1 MGRWC
6 SGEIGQIK
14 VDVLFAIGAA
24 PPDYET
30 CEELFGSACSGL
42 FLVCKL
48 QHDARTV
55 HVRENTSKPLTLSE
69 VIPSK

>member
-14 VDVLFAIGAA
+14 VDVLFAIGAP

-42 FLVCKL
+42 FLVC
-48 QHDARTV
+48 
-55 HVRENTSKPLTLSE
+55 
-69 VIPSK
+69 